1 MVAQVAA
8 GGAGG
13 TVGDL
18 GAGSAHKSPW
28 SPSPAL
34 GRRRAVAVATVQPNF
49 SGPQLPTPED
59 AEGRRH
65 LPELGGS
72 LEIISPS
79 FSMQAAFAITGPDP
93 SQKALGSPLLSP
105 GLPSSE

>member
-1 MVAQVAA
+1 MVAQVV
-8 GGAGG
+8 GGG

-18 GAGSAHKSPW
+18 GAGSAHNSPW

-34 GRRRAVAVATVQPNF
+34 GRRRALAVTTVQPNF
-49 SGPQLPTPED
+49 SGSQLPTPKDGES
-59 AEGRRH
+59 RRH

-105 GLPSSE
+105 GVPSSE